1 MSETQMHIRRS
12 AVEDANALTALVLR
26 AKAHWGYSK
35 AQLEAWRSILEVSAE
50 SLAGRP
56 AFVGELGGRIVG
68 FYSLIPSGR
77 EWDLDDLWVLPAFIG
92 RGIGRALLMHASHT
106 AAAGGAAS
114 LRIESDPYAEQFYMA
129 CGAERVGAV
138 AAPIEGEP
146 DRIRPVLTLPVAHL
160 TCVGSLSGN
169 T

>member
-1 MSETQMHIRRS
+1 MHIRRS
-12 AVEDANALTALVLR
+12 AAEDTNELTALVLQ

-35 AQLEAWRSILEVSAE
+35 AQLEAWRSSLEVSAE
-50 SLAGRP
+50 SLAGRL
-56 AFVGELGGRIVG
+56 AFVGELNGRIVG
-68 FYSLIPSGR
+68 FYSLIPSDR
-77 EWDLDDLWVLPAFIG
+77 EWDLDDLWVLPAFMG
-92 RGIGRALLMHASHT
+92 RGIGRSLLMHASHT
-106 AAAGGAAS
+106 AAAGGATS
-114 LRIESDPYAEQFYMA
+114 LRIESDPYAEQFYVA

-146 DRIRPVLTLPVAHL
+146 DRITPVLTLPVAHL

>member
-1 MSETQMHIRRS
+1 MPKAQVHIRRS
-12 AVEDANALTALVLR
+12 AVEDANELTVLVLQ

-35 AQLEAWRSILEVSAE
+35 AQLEAWRSSLEVSAE
-50 SLAGRP
+50 SLAGRL

-77 EWDLDDLWVLPAFIG
+77 EWDLDDLWVLPAFTR
-92 RGIGRALLMHASHT
+92 RGIGRALLMHARDT
-106 AAAGGAAS
+106 AAEGGATL
-114 LRIESDPYAEQFYMA
+114 LRIESDPYAEQFYIA
-129 CGAERVGAV
+129 CGAKRVGAV

-146 DRIRPVLTLPVAHL
+146 DRIRPVLTLPVAHPMCAASL
-160 TCVGSLSGN
+160 TGN